1 MRLAVFSDRCLEC
14 QAMKPKLPPKVAAK
28 PGDRPFD
35 WPTIAAPDL
44 PDLTEIWQQT
54 LQWRPN
60 ARQRQQFQQL
70 YAAVL
75 AGNQRLNLTRITEP
89 TEFWEKHLWD
99 SLYGIQP
106 YLAAPT
112 QPATFSVIDIGSGAG
127 FPGVPVAIAHPD
139 WQVTLLEATH
149 KKGKFLQYLVTLLG
163 LDLICPVVER
173 AEVLGQAPNAR
184 GHYDLAL
191 IRAVAPTAVCA
202 EYTLPLLKPGGMAI
216 LYRGQL
222 TEAEAKTLEPVVIQL
237 GGTIETVK
245 TGKTPLTGGDRHC
258 LYLRKIGQTPDQF
271 PRAVGIPTHNPL
283 C

>member
-1 MRLAVFSDRCLEC
+1 
-14 QAMKPKLPPKVAAK
+14 MKPKLPPRTAAK
-28 PGDRPFD
+28 PVNRPLD
-35 WPTIAAPDL
+35 LPTIAAPNL
-44 PDLTEIWQQT
+44 PDLAETWQQT
-54 LQWRPN
+54 LQWQPN
-60 ARQRQQFQQL
+60 AIQQQQFQQL

-106 YLAAPT
+106 YLAAPS
-112 QPATFSVIDIGSGAG
+112 QLAAFSVIDIGSGAG
-127 FPGVPVAIAHPD
+127 FPGVPVAIARPD

-163 LDLICPVVER
+163 LDLTRPVVER
-173 AEVLGQAPNAR
+173 AEVLGQAPSDR

-191 IRAVAPTAVCA
+191 IRAVAPPAVCA
-202 EYTLPLLKPGGMAI
+202 EYTLPFLKPGGVAI

-222 TEAEAKTLEPVVIQL
+222 TAAEAKTLEQVVTQL
-237 GGTIETVK
+237 GGKVETVRAG
-245 TGKTPLTGGDRHC
+245 TTPLTGGERHC
-258 LYLRKIGQTPDQF
+258 LYLRKVSQTPDQF